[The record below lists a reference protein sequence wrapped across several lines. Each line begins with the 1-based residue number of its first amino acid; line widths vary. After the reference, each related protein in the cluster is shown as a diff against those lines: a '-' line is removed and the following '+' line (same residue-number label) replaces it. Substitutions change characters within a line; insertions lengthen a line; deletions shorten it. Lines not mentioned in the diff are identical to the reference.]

1 MADAGAGL
9 RAGSG
14 EGPAAGAL
22 GLAVVVRP
30 EDALGFRLAGAR
42 VVEAARG
49 GETAAFRGLLA
60 EPRTGVVAVDEG
72 ILAAV
77 PAHLLRR
84 AHERGI
90 PVLLPFALPRRR
102 GEEGR
107 GRAYVAA
114 LIRRAI
120 GYGVKLGASGG
131 GP

>member
-1 MADAGAGL
+1 MADAARAIGGGAG
-9 RAGSG
+9 
-14 EGPAAGAL
+14 GPVAGAL

-42 VVEAARG
+42 VVEAPRG
-49 GETAAFRGLLA
+49 GEAAALRSLLA
-60 EPRTGVVAVDEG
+60 EPRTGVLAVEEQV
-72 ILAAV
+72 LAAV

-84 AHERGI
+84 AHDRGI

-120 GYGVKLGASGG
+120 GYAVKLGGSGG